1 MPHNP
6 QITAGLIALENFKTG
21 KMQQHILYSIYTA
34 AANYTIS
41 VLIYEQTDVNRKVH
55 CFSFQMVKIPSVEKN
70 LTCVCMGLCNS
81 FQIIFNC
88 SFPVAKKKKKKAAL
102 SKSYQNTV
110 RWKRKLSLK
119 FSGFMV
125 RERQGY
131 GRNGPE
137 WHAGISSKASSEP
150 PAVRN
155 LFSADTGRQH
165 DLEFMGAVH
174 PGKQQEWL
182 TEVLAQLR

>member
-88 SFPVAKKKKKKAAL
+88 SFPVAKKKKKKKAAL

-110 RWKRKLSLK
+110 R
-119 FSGFMV
+119 
-125 RERQGY
+125 
-131 GRNGPE
+131 
-137 WHAGISSKASSEP
+137 
-150 PAVRN
+150 
-155 LFSADTGRQH
+155 
-165 DLEFMGAVH
+165 
-174 PGKQQEWL
+174 
-182 TEVLAQLR
+182 